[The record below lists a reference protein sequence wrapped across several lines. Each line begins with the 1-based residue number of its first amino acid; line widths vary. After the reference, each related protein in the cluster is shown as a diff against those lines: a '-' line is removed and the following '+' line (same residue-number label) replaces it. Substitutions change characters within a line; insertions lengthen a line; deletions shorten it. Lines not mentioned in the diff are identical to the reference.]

1 MAMRVEPEVC
11 IACEACIP
19 YCPMQ
24 AISIQENHAVIDQD
38 ECVDCCLCQHAQSC
52 PGLFKTPCSQFCPA
66 GIDVPRYIQFIAEGK
81 PDEALAVIRDKI
93 PFPAICGFV
102 CFHPCEARCAR
113 GRFDEPIA
121 IRMLKRFAWEHG
133 NGVWKERSKTA
144 PPSSKRV
151 AIIGSGPAGLT
162 AAYYLARCGH
172 SVTVYEALPD
182 PGGMMLWGI
191 PEYRLPRDVIRA
203 EIKEIEDIG
212 VEIRTNSRV
221 DSIDKLFDEGY
232 NAVFV
237 AIGAHQ
243 GTRMGIEGEDSP
255 LLMEAIDFLRKV
267 KRGDEVAVGNSVA
280 VIGGGNSAID
290 AARTALRLGTKE
302 ITVFY
307 RRSDTEMPATAEEI
321 QEALAEGVRFHYLV
335 APSKVSSRDGRVEL
349 EFVRTELGAADDS
362 GRPRPMPINGSE
374 FSMSFDAVIAAVG
387 QRPEIPRQFGLTIG
401 PNKII
406 EVNHNTLATS
416 KAGVF
421 AGGDAIT
428 GPASIIEAIAAGRKA
443 AIAMDRYLGGN
454 GYIHEVLSP
463 SEVGGIPHDEGE
475 EKRRPTMPTLP
486 VEQRLA
492 GFGQVELGY
501 NNEMAIEEAQRCLR
515 CDLKERKCIVFE
527 PSDWPRSIRNHFSE
541 PGVPHKTTGIA
552 GRGTEE
558 MKTNDVTGRFK
569 RGWVGLG
576 IDVGRPGIGAR
587 MRDVDTLTQALAKL
601 DVQFED
607 NNPITKMMVDMD
619 TGKLREDI
627 LNEKVMSCVVET
639 VFPIERLEEV
649 LNSLRDATKK
659 INTVV
664 SVCNINRAEPDGSY
678 PLRKKLDELNIPYY
692 INGKQN
698 AGLGRPLADV

>member
-11 IACEACIP
+11 VACEACIP
-19 YCPMQ
+19 YCPME
-24 AISIQENHAVIDQD
+24 AISIRENHAVIDQD

-66 GIDVPRYIQFIAEGK
+66 GIDVPRYIQFIADGK
-81 PDEALAVIRDKI
+81 PDEALAVIREKI

-113 GRFDEPIA
+113 GRFDDSIA

-133 NGVWKERSKTA
+133 NGMWKGKNKAAQTSG
-144 PPSSKRV
+144 KRV
-151 AIIGSGPAGLT
+151 AVIGSGPAGLT
-162 AAYYLARCGH
+162 AAYYLAKRGH
-172 SVTVYEALPD
+172 SVTVYEALPE

-191 PEYRLPRDVIRA
+191 PEYRLPGDAIRS
-203 EIKEIEDIG
+203 EIKEIEDTG
-212 VEIRTNSRV
+212 VEIKTNSRV
-221 DSIDKLFDEGY
+221 DSIDKLLEEGY

-255 LLMEAIDFLRKV
+255 QVIEAIDFLRKV
-267 KRGDEVAVGNSVA
+267 KRGDAIAVGNSVA

-290 AARTALRLGTKE
+290 AARTALRLGAKE
-302 ITVFY
+302 VTVFY
-307 RRSDTEMPATAEEI
+307 RRSEAEMPATHGEV
-321 QEALAEGVRFHYLV
+321 QEALVEGVKFHYLT
-335 APSKVSSRDGRVEL
+335 APSRVSSRDGKAES
-349 EFVRTELGAADDS
+349 EFVRTELGAPDDS
-362 GRPRPMPINGSE
+362 GRPRPMPVRGSE
-374 FSMSFDAVIAAVG
+374 FSMSFDTVIAAVG
-387 QRPEIPRQFGLTIG
+387 QLPEIPRQFDLAIG
-401 PNKII
+401 PSSVI
-406 EVNHNTLATS
+406 EVDPKTLATS

-421 AGGDAIT
+421 AGGDAVT
-428 GPASIIEAIAAGRKA
+428 GSASIIRAIAAGRKA

-454 GYIHEVLSP
+454 GYIHEVLAP
-463 SEVGGIPHDEGE
+463 SEAGGTPRDEGE
-475 EKRRPTMPTLP
+475 EKRRPTMPTLR
-486 VEQRLA
+486 VEQRLG
-492 GFGQVELGY
+492 GFNQVELGY
-501 NNEMAIEEAQRCLR
+501 STEMAIEEAQRCLR
-515 CDLKERKCIVFE
+515 CDLKERECIIFE
-527 PSDWPRSIRNHFSE
+527 PSDWPRSLRNHFSE

-576 IDVGRPGIGAR
+576 LDVGRPGIGAR
-587 MRDVDTLTQALAKL
+587 MRDVDTLTRALAKL
-601 DVQFED
+601 EVQFED
-607 NNPITKMMVDMD
+607 NNPITKMMVDTS
-619 TGKLREDI
+619 TGKLREDV
-627 LNEKVMSCVVET
+627 LNEKVMSCVVEA

-649 LNSLRDATKK
+649 LSNLRETTKK

-678 PLRKKLDELNIPYY
+678 PLRKKLDELGIPYY